1 DKNGKFNLP
10 EIKAKK
16 HRSVRGTEFSFTT
29 QEGTP
34 WQVIIQDWVLK
45 NGTFAFRDFGSNQ
58 SHSLNGF
65 NLRFYNL
72 EFNEN
77 TPFDLN
83 FILRNKI
90 KDKIVEAE
98 TFAKG
103 AINFANFKPKEMSLT
118 DVEAELYALKSPVKL
133 KLNATNFVEPDLDL
147 KVQLPEVTENDIS
160 FLFDLKDTYSLPYT
174 ELSLK
179 GSAKDNFN
187 NFDISSLAIKNRDV
201 ELTAKANL
209 VITSGTLNGDIS
221 VTKSKI
227 NASKIA
233 SYYKPLKPFAL
244 VGSLDAGGKFYFEN
258 SVFKTKKLNLKTNS
272 ISSKIFNFTVQNAN
286 IAFEATENFNKMS
299 AVVQDGT
306 FLVGRQK
313 ISSIKG
319 NTALDYKKQDFYAI
333 IESGLLNGK
342 ETKMSVAIANVR
354 QEDKRKVKMLLSTI
368 ELNPLEIFDLV
379 EDFAQALVPDRQKD
393 WQEDTSDLA
402 WLRNFRSDLPSF
414 MRNFKGSVYAK
425 KFTSPVLSGQDFY
438 GKFDFTGLL
447 PQMKNLDGSISATL
461 SNGIIYKLQ
470 EAADNQKVLGIAYQP
485 FVIMSRMERAGS
497 FKMGK
502 ILKDTPFEIMSAS
515 VNFKNG
521 NMTVN
526 NAYVDGSVISA
537 AIGGNVDWV
546 KEHFNLDIVTMF
558 KNTSKRGA
566 LSENLTDESGA
577 PALAFVTYG
586 SMSKP
591 KLEMKSPKKVG
602 KQIQAAR
609 EKEVLDFS
617 EINKFKQDYKE

>member
-1 DKNGKFNLP
+1 
-10 EIKAKK
+10 
-16 HRSVRGTEFSFTT
+16 
-29 QEGTP
+29 
-34 WQVIIQDWVLK
+34 
-45 NGTFAFRDFGSNQ
+45 
-58 SHSLNGF
+58 
-65 NLRFYNL
+65 
-72 EFNEN
+72 
-77 TPFDLN
+77 
-83 FILRNKI
+83 
-90 KDKIVEAE
+90 
-98 TFAKG
+98 
-103 AINFANFKPKEMSLT
+103 
-118 DVEAELYALKSPVKL
+118 
-133 KLNATNFVEPDLDL
+133 
-147 KVQLPEVTENDIS
+147 
-160 FLFDLKDTYSLPYT
+160 
-174 ELSLK
+174 
-179 GSAKDNFN
+179 
-187 NFDISSLAIKNRDV
+187 
-201 ELTAKANL
+201 
-209 VITSGTLNGDIS
+209 
-221 VTKSKI
+221 
-227 NASKIA
+227 
-233 SYYKPLKPFAL
+233 
-244 VGSLDAGGKFYFEN
+244 
-258 SVFKTKKLNLKTNS
+258 
-272 ISSKIFNFTVQNAN
+272 
-286 IAFEATENFNKMS
+286 
-299 AVVQDGT
+299 
-306 FLVGRQK
+306 
-313 ISSIKG
+313 
-319 NTALDYKKQDFYAI
+319 
-333 IESGLLNGK
+333 
-342 ETKMSVAIANVR
+342 
-354 QEDKRKVKMLLSTI
+354 STI

-402 WLRNFRSDLPSF
+402 WLRNFRSALPSF